1 MSRIG
6 KAPIELTEKTQV
18 TITDSTVT
26 VKGPLWELALNYRA
40 EQVKVEQV
48 ENTVVVTPLKPE
60 FKAMWGTTRSVIAN
74 MVDGVNTEF
83 KKSLEINGVGYKM
96 EVQGQKLILSI
107 GFSHKVEME
116 IPAGLKATP
125 DEKLKNVVHFTG
137 IDKQL
142 VGEFAA
148 KVRAKKKP
156 EPYKGKGIKYVGEH
170 IIRKAGKTGA
180 K

>member
-6 KAPIELTEKTQV
+6 KLPIVLSDKVEV
-18 TITDSTVT
+18 TLVGRDIK
-26 VKGPLWELALNYRA
+26 VKGPLGELTFTHSDVVEVSKEENNLIVKPLGEEAKAL
-40 EQVKVEQV
+40 
-48 ENTVVVTPLKPE
+48 
-60 FKAMWGTTRSVIAN
+60 WGTTRAVLNN
-74 MVDGVNTEF
+74 MVVGVTEGY
-83 KKSLEINGVGYKM
+83 KRSLEVIGVGYKF
-96 EVQGQKLILSI
+96 EVQGNTLVLSI
-107 GFSHKVEME
+107 GLSHKVDMP
-116 IPAGLKATP
+116 IPAGLKVSL
-125 DEKLKNVVHFTG
+125 DEKAKNMLHISG

-170 IIRKAGKTGA
+170 IRRKAGKTGS